1 MNAQIFVLLI
11 TCAGAL
17 ATLAPA
23 HAQYPNK
30 PLRWILTQPPGGAND
45 ILARPITAR
54 IAESIGQ
61 QVIIDNRGG
70 AGGQVGAEI
79 AAKSPPDGYAM
90 VQLTISHAVGATLY
104 KRTANYDLLRDFAPV
119 TLLAAAAGVL
129 VVHPSLPAKS
139 VREVIALAKSRPQQ
153 ITYGTSGSGTP
164 NHLAA
169 ELFNHMAGVKLLHV
183 PYKGGGP
190 MVIALISGEISLAF
204 ASLPASLPFIR
215 TGKLRALAVTT
226 AQHVQSASVPTLPT
240 ISESGVPGFDAETW
254 FGLSVPAGTPR
265 EIIARL
271 NAETL
276 KALRIPEV
284 IQVLDQSGYQVR
296 TSTPEAYGAFMRSE
310 VEKWAKVIQVAG
322 IQAD

>member
-1 MNAQIFVLLI
+1 MNARHPGWLI
-11 TCAGAL
+11 AVVGAL
-17 ATLAPA
+17 AAPAPA
-23 HAQYPNK
+23 HAQYPVK

-61 QVIIDNRGG
+61 QIVIDNRGG
-70 AGGQVGAEI
+70 AGGQVGAEA
-79 AAKSPPDGYAM
+79 AAKSPPDGYTM

-104 KRTANYDLLRDFAPV
+104 KKTANYDLLRDFAPV
-119 TLLAAAAGVL
+119 TSLAAAAGVL

-139 VREVIALAKSRPQQ
+139 VRDVIALAKSRAQQ

-169 ELFNHMAGVKLLHV
+169 EMFNHMAGVKLLHV

-190 MVIALISGEISLAF
+190 MVIALISGEISVAF
-204 ASLPASLPFIR
+204 ASLPSSLPHIR
-215 TGKLRALAVTT
+215 SGKLRALAVTT
-226 AQHVQSASVPTLPT
+226 AQRVQSRSVPDLPT

-265 EIIARL
+265 EMIARL

-284 IQVLDQSGYQVR
+284 VQQLDQSGYQVR
-296 TSTPEAYGAFMRSE
+296 PSTPEEYGAFMRSE
-310 VEKWAKVIQVAG
+310 VEKWAKVVQMAKIH
-322 IQAD
+322 AD